1 MPKINAKIIT
11 SLFLWDVEKI
21 VPIKF
26 LTLLIEYNDGKFG
39 DSNWKFGRYLSRY
52 SGVLFE
58 CLSNRGGI
66 GFVKYRKYPRR
77 RFFQPAI
84 SRSTQDI
91 GYTLKNAGQP
101 WSKWTIKHEQLAD
114 WAKLLPNFLLGVWN
128 STLLH
133 RLTSIIHLMQ
143 GNCHW
148 FILDLNITSR

>member
-58 CLSNRGGI
+58 CLSNRGGDRI
-66 GFVKYRKYPRR
+66 RK
-77 RFFQPAI
+77 
-84 SRSTQDI
+84 
-91 GYTLKNAGQP
+91 
-101 WSKWTIKHEQLAD
+101 
-114 WAKLLPNFLLGVWN
+114 V
-128 STLLH
+128 
-133 RLTSIIHLMQ
+133 
-143 GNCHW
+143 
-148 FILDLNITSR
+148 